1 MKEIRVHKAD
11 RHGVLMGAVGREKL
25 RRAIEEAMSV
35 DGEAYEKAAA
45 LLVSLVK
52 GHPFE
57 SGNRRTAY
65 AVAADFLESNGFPVG
80 ATYDVGVIKGIRGGT
95 HMNERVAVWLKGHA
109 K

>member
-11 RHGVLMGAVGREKL
+11 RHGVLMGAVGKEKL
-25 RRAIEEAMSV
+25 RSAIEEARSV
-35 DGEAYEKAAA
+35 DGDAYEKAAA

-65 AVAADFLESNGFPVG
+65 AVAVDFVESNGFPVA
-80 ATYDVGVIKGIRGGT
+80 ATYDVGVIKGIRSGT
-95 HMNERVAVWLKGHA
+95 HKSEQVAVWLRGHG